1 MKQFTDSRFWRTL
14 SIAFVASLFWLGFN
28 IGAAKDVHL
37 VPTVQAD
44 GVSIGSVSR
53 EYVTTSADGE
63 MLHYWTDVG
72 ENEIRRVTYRVN
84 EGRLEV
90 TVVAR

>member
-1 MKQFTDSRFWRTL
+1 MKTFTDSGFWRSL
-14 SIAFVASLFWLGFN
+14 SVAFVASLFWLGFN
-28 IGAAKDVHL
+28 IGAGKDVHL
-37 VPTVQAD
+37 VPAVQAD

-63 MLHYWTDVG
+63 VLHYWTEVG
-72 ENEIRRVTYRVN
+72 ENEIKRITYRVT